1 MCLRIYLIFDKF
13 SQSSFQL
20 SVKKDPRLLQ
30 FCFISLCDW
39 SRKLAPSLNQSNAGT
54 KNQSHL
60 GQSRFPALPPGCMF
74 LMSHWTVMMLTFFF
88 LTGGCDCFG
97 YVGRQSLITVLFH
110 SMLFAPE
117 SVSKKCE
124 PIPQFFMIISQ
135 SQTWDWEKYQ
145 VFSKLSLKKKQHA
158 LLQSMAG
165 FERKSS

>member
-1 MCLRIYLIFDKF
+1 MCLRICLIFDKF

-20 SVKKDPRLLQ
+20 SVKRILDCSSFALFRSVIGLENSHL
-30 FCFISLCDW
+30 
-39 SRKLAPSLNQSNAGT
+39 SLNQSNAGT

-60 GQSRFPALPPGCMF
+60 GQSCFPALPPGCMF
-74 LMSHWTVMMLTFFF
+74 LISHWTVMMLTFFF

-97 YVGRQSLITVLFH
+97 YVGWQSLITVLFH

-145 VFSKLSLKKKQHA
+145 VFSKLS
-158 LLQSMAG
+158 
-165 FERKSS
+165 